1 MNHRVIAI
9 SRQFGSGGREIGKK
23 LSEELKIPFYDL
35 AIIEAASKRCGAN
48 YNDLLAV
55 DEKKVNSG
63 FKWYQF
69 TDESDSH
76 YSLKRIPV
84 NEELYRMQKEIIHDM
99 ADKSSCVIIG
109 RGADYILRNNP
120 KLLSVFVIAD
130 KETKVENVTKHY
142 NLDRERA
149 LELMKKTDR
158 QRRNYYNAY
167 TDFKWG
173 DVSNYNLVLDRGRF
187 GIDGAVNILKAA
199 YETL

>member
-9 SRQFGSGGREIGKK
+9 SRQFGSGGRAIGKK

-35 AIIEAASKRCGAN
+35 AIIEAVSKRCGAN
-48 YNDLLAV
+48 YDDLLAV

-63 FKWYQF
+63 IKWYQF
-69 TDESDSH
+69 TDETDSH

-84 NEELYRMQKEIIHDM
+84 NEELYRIQKEIIHDM

-130 KETKVENVTKHY
+130 RETKIENVTKHY
-142 NLDRERA
+142 NLDRESA
-149 LELMKKTDR
+149 LKLINKTDR
-158 QRRNYYNAY
+158 QRKSYYNAY

-173 DVSNYNLVLDRGRF
+173 DVTNYNMVLDRGKF
-187 GIDGAVNILKAA
+187 GIDGCVQILKAA
-199 YETL
+199 CDSL